1 MDFGV
6 GLLVAVAIAFGAFYI
21 VRLRARHEAER
32 KSRADKAARTARA
45 DADAIRRTLAGR
57 R

>member
-1 MDFGV
+1 MEFGV
-6 GLLVAVAIAFGAFYI
+6 GVLVFGALGLGVFLL
-21 VRLRARHEAER
+21 LRRRTRRATEQKA
-32 KSRADKAARTARA
+32 RADKHARTARA